1 MAYYFS
7 EPSRTFGEYLLVP
20 GYSSSE
26 CVPTAVSLKTPLV
39 KYRKGEEECP
49 LEMNIPMVS
58 AIMQSVSGEKLA
70 IALAK
75 QGGVSFISGSLKGVS
90 GAISDLKAQAF
101 YMLFTVVLYTKAERL
116 SIQPRLEQLDNLF
129 QSPAVNPVSQL
140 SFGNLKY
147 AGHKQIVLVQVQLDA
162 DHDILVQHLHQFNT
176 VLFFRVLTDIIRT
189 LYNAGNIAHM
199 LLFSGMSFPNVLYQA
214 AGLVNC
220 TAGER
225 LPCHLVEQLDIFTDL
240 KQLLCL
246 HFPILKP
253 SLVFLSFRQAFPV
266 VFYSSSSRLDST
278 TASGRLLVSSTRPG
292 VVRSVSRP
300 ARSSRRRVSRAVP
313 GPPS

>member
-1 MAYYFS
+1 MDETARSGALSTPMGWIAHRSFKKARGIS
-7 EPSRTFGEYLLVP
+7 CEIPL
-20 GYSSSE
+20 
-26 CVPTAVSLKTPLV
+26 AVSGPWK
-39 KYRKGEEECP
+39 
-49 LEMNIPMVS
+49 
-58 AIMQSVSGEKLA
+58 
-70 IALAK
+70 
-75 QGGVSFISGSLKGVS
+75 GGVSFISGSLKGVS

-199 LLFSGMSFPNVLYQA
+199 LLFSGMSFPNVLYQP
-214 AGLVNC
+214 
-220 TAGER
+220 R
-225 LPCHLVEQLDIFTDL
+225 DW
-240 KQLLCL
+240 
-246 HFPILKP
+246 
-253 SLVFLSFRQAFPV
+253 
-266 VFYSSSSRLDST
+266 
-278 TASGRLLVSSTRPG
+278 
-292 VVRSVSRP
+292 
-300 ARSSRRRVSRAVP
+300 
-313 GPPS
+313 